1 MQIPAELF
9 NDKIIVL
16 GDLVNPLFLASS
28 IIANYPWASTA
39 LVQIEDQYYLREHNL
54 YKLLAQLN
62 NYDLLDYISTRLVWG
77 RLSTAAK
84 IKFTGTDGK
93 RNAYALVYKNKTSL
107 AFIKRIYCQADR
119 PSLQRPNNQL

>member
-93 RNAYALVYKNKTSL
+93 RNAYALVYKNKMSL

-119 PSLQRPNNQL
+119 PL